1 MEINRSGVASSQVQ
15 LVLAEMCGSKQI
27 RGGKQSGSVSS
38 SRDVEV
44 NISRVASSQAQ
55 SVVVEMCVKNRSGVA
70 SSQTQFLLREMWE
83 R

>member
-1 MEINRSGVASSQVQ
+1 
-15 LVLAEMCGSKQI
+15 MCGSKQI

-55 SVVVEMCVKNRSGVA
+55 SVVVGMCVKNRSGVA